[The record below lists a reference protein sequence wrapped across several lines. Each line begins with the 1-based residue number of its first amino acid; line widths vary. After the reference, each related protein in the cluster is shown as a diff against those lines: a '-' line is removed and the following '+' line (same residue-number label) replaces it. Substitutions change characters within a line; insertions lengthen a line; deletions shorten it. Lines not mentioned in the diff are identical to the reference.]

1 MPGWQKFLKSN
12 PKLKSFSKGSCRIS
26 DGQGVESWYW
36 QEVRSVYFSPETFL
50 AVESV
55 VWIVIEKSSDAP
67 YYCHPAE
74 TESFR
79 KRSESHPPTITGLTL
94 PDPRITAPPQ
104 SRTFLAH
111 YLKKSTAHFV
121 DGGGWRVDAALV
133 RGWGINI
140 NTTTHNAL
148 RRQLAMMATD
158 VGDTEDWAASQT
170 FSTWSTL
177 ESLRSSLVFVEWLQT
192 DN

>member
-1 MPGWQKFLKSN
+1 MGAAKLSNARVGKVFVIKSEIEKLFQGQLQDLRWSRSGKQILARSQKCLF
-12 PKLKSFSKGSCRIS
+12 
-26 DGQGVESWYW
+26 
-36 QEVRSVYFSPETFL
+36 FSPETFL

-121 DGGGWRVDAALV
+121 DAAWR
-133 RGWGINI
+133 RGW
-140 NTTTHNAL
+140 
-148 RRQLAMMATD
+148 
-158 VGDTEDWAASQT
+158 VG
-170 FSTWSTL
+170 
-177 ESLRSSLVFVEWLQT
+177 
-192 DN
+192 N

>member
-1 MPGWQKFLKSN
+1 MKKYFFLLTFPLQYQILITMGSFYGGSKVKQCQGGKFLKSN
-12 PKLKSFSKGSCRIS
+12 PKLKRFSKASCRIS

-94 PDPRITAPPQ
+94 PDPRITAAPQ

-111 YLKKSTAHFV
+111 YLKKSTAHFL
-121 DGGGWRVDAALV
+121 DGGGRRVDAAWR
-133 RGWGINI
+133 RGW
-140 NTTTHNAL
+140 
-148 RRQLAMMATD
+148 
-158 VGDTEDWAASQT
+158 VG
-170 FSTWSTL
+170 
-177 ESLRSSLVFVEWLQT
+177 
-192 DN
+192 N

>member
-1 MPGWQKFLKSN
+1 MVKGWKADIGKKS
-12 PKLKSFSKGSCRIS
+12 
-26 DGQGVESWYW
+26 
-36 QEVRSVYFSPETFL
+36 EVFIFSPETFL

-111 YLKKSTAHFV
+111 YLKKSTAHFL
-121 DGGGWRVDAALV
+121 DGGGRRVDAAC
-133 RGWGINI
+133 
-140 NTTTHNAL
+140 
-148 RRQLAMMATD
+148 
-158 VGDTEDWAASQT
+158 VGGE
-170 FSTWSTL
+170 L
-177 ESLRSSLVFVEWLQT
+177 I
-192 DN
+192 

>member
-1 MPGWQKFLKSN
+1 MVKGWKADIGKKS
-12 PKLKSFSKGSCRIS
+12 
-26 DGQGVESWYW
+26 
-36 QEVRSVYFSPETFL
+36 EVFIFSPETFL

-94 PDPRITAPPQ
+94 PDPRITAAPQ

-121 DGGGWRVDAALV
+121 DAAWRP
-133 RGWGINI
+133 GWGINI

-148 RRQLAMMATD
+148 RRQLAMMVTD
-158 VGDTEDWAASQT
+158 VGETED
-170 FSTWSTL
+170 
-177 ESLRSSLVFVEWLQT
+177 
-192 DN
+192 

>member
-1 MPGWQKFLKSN
+1 MVKGWKADIGKKS
-12 PKLKSFSKGSCRIS
+12 
-26 DGQGVESWYW
+26 
-36 QEVRSVYFSPETFL
+36 EVFIFSPETFL

-94 PDPRITAPPQ
+94 PDPRITAAPQ

-111 YLKKSTAHFV
+111 YLKKSTAHFL
-121 DGGGWRVDAALV
+121 DGGGWRVDAAWV

-158 VGDTEDWAASQT
+158 VGDTED
-170 FSTWSTL
+170 
-177 ESLRSSLVFVEWLQT
+177 
-192 DN
+192 